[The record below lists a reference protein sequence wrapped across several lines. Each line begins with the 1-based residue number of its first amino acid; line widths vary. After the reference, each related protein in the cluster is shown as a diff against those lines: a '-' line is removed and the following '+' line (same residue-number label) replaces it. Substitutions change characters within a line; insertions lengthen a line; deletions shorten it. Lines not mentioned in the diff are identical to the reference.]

1 MKGWF
6 YMKEKIEISENK
18 EVDSKTQKSTSK
30 KRKSKKIHGVLITIF
45 VVLIAFVLG
54 LAIMY
59 LYSKN
64 NPTVITSKKTV
75 SEIKVSEEAMEDAI
89 DKVYDS
95 VLCIQVLDQS
105 GNVTSSGSGFVYNKD
120 SKYGYIL
127 TNSHVVSGSTTVQ
140 GVLSNNNTVELK
152 VLGTDSYTD
161 LAVLRMNAKDVLGV
175 ASIGK
180 SSNVKVGNTVFTV
193 GSPMGSD
200 YSGTVTKGI
209 LSGKDRLI
217 ETSSSTDSYTTES
230 YIVKVMQTDAAI
242 SPGNSGGP
250 LVDLAGDVIG
260 INSLKLVDSSVEGM
274 GFAIPIED
282 AMSYVDTLAQG
293 KKVERPILGVQILD
307 LTNKL
312 LLQRYGINYDS
323 SIKEG
328 IILVKVNSGYPAS
341 DAGLK
346 DMDVVTKING
356 ENVTTTSQ
364 FKYELYKYSIGD
376 TIEVTYVRNGK
387 EKTTKIKLD
396 KSK

>member
-1 MKGWF
+1 
-6 YMKEKIEISENK
+6 MKEKIEVSENK
-18 EVDSKTQKSTSK
+18 EVASKTQKSISK
-30 KRKSKKIHGVLITIF
+30 KRKSKKIHGILITIF

-54 LAIMY
+54 LSIMY

-105 GNVTSSGSGFVYNKD
+105 GNVISSGSGFVYSKD

-127 TNSHVVSGSTTVQ
+127 TNSHVVSGATTVQ

-161 LAVLRMNAKDVLGV
+161 LAVLRMDAKDVLGV

-193 GSPMGSD
+193 GSPMGSN

-323 SIKEG
+323 SINEG

-346 DMDVVTKING
+346 NMDVVTKING
-356 ENVTTTSQ
+356 EKVTTTSQ

>member
-1 MKGWF
+1 
-6 YMKEKIEISENK
+6 MKEKIEVSENK
-18 EVDSKTQKSTSK
+18 EVASKTQKSISK
-30 KRKSKKIHGVLITIF
+30 KRKSKKIHGILITIF

-54 LAIMY
+54 LSIMY

-105 GNVTSSGSGFVYNKD
+105 GNVISSGSGFVYSKD

-127 TNSHVVSGSTTVQ
+127 TNSHVVSGATTVQ

-161 LAVLRMNAKDVLGV
+161 LAVLRMDAKDVLGV

-193 GSPMGSD
+193 GSPMGSN

-323 SIKEG
+323 SINEG
-328 IILVKVNSGYPAS
+328 IILVKDNGGYPAS

-346 DMDVVTKING
+346 NMDVVTKING
-356 ENVTTTSQ
+356 EKVTTTSQ

>member
-1 MKGWF
+1 
-6 YMKEKIEISENK
+6 MKEKIEVSENK
-18 EVDSKTQKSTSK
+18 EVASKTQKSISK
-30 KRKSKKIHGVLITIF
+30 KRKSKKIHGILITIF

-54 LAIMY
+54 LSIMY

-105 GNVTSSGSGFVYNKD
+105 GNVISSGSGFVYSKD

-127 TNSHVVSGSTTVQ
+127 TNSHVVSGATTVQ

-161 LAVLRMNAKDVLGV
+161 LAVLRMDAKDVLGV

-193 GSPMGSD
+193 GSPMGSN

-260 INSLKLVDSSVEGM
+260 INSLKLVDSSVEGL

-323 SIKEG
+323 SINEG
-328 IILVKVNSGYPAS
+328 IILVKVNGGYPAS

-346 DMDVVTKING
+346 NMDVVTKING
-356 ENVTTTSQ
+356 EKVTTTSQ

>member
-1 MKGWF
+1 
-6 YMKEKIEISENK
+6 MKEKIEVSENK
-18 EVDSKTQKSTSK
+18 EVASKTQKSISK
-30 KRKSKKIHGVLITIF
+30 KRKSKKIHGILITIF

-54 LAIMY
+54 LSIMY

-105 GNVTSSGSGFVYNKD
+105 GNVISSGSGFVYSKD
-120 SKYGYIL
+120 SKYGYVL
-127 TNSHVVSGSTTVQ
+127 TNSHVVSGATTVQ

-161 LAVLRMNAKDVLGV
+161 LAVLRMDAKDVLGV

-293 KKVERPILGVQILD
+293 KKIERPILGVQILD

-323 SIKEG
+323 SINEG
-328 IILVKVNSGYPAS
+328 IILVKVNNGYPAS

-356 ENVTTTSQ
+356 EKVTTTSQ

-387 EKTTKIKLD
+387 EKTTKVKLD

>member
-1 MKGWF
+1 
-6 YMKEKIEISENK
+6 MKEKIEVSENK
-18 EVDSKTQKSTSK
+18 EVASKTQKSISK
-30 KRKSKKIHGVLITIF
+30 KRKSKKIHGILITIF

-54 LAIMY
+54 LSIMY

-105 GNVTSSGSGFVYNKD
+105 GNVISSGSGFVYSKD

-127 TNSHVVSGSTTVQ
+127 TNSHVVSGATTVQ

-161 LAVLRMNAKDVLGV
+161 LAVLRMDAKDVLGV

-193 GSPMGSD
+193 GSPMGSN

-282 AMSYVDTLAQG
+282 TMSYVDTLAQG

-323 SIKEG
+323 SINEG
-328 IILVKVNSGYPAS
+328 IILVKVNGGYPAS

-346 DMDVVTKING
+346 NMDVVTKING
-356 ENVTTTSQ
+356 EKVTTTSQ

>member
-1 MKGWF
+1 
-6 YMKEKIEISENK
+6 MKEKIEVSENK
-18 EVDSKTQKSTSK
+18 EVASKTQKSISK
-30 KRKSKKIHGVLITIF
+30 KRKSKKIHGILITIF

-54 LAIMY
+54 LSIMY

-105 GNVTSSGSGFVYNKD
+105 GNVISSGSGFVYSKD

-127 TNSHVVSGSTTVQ
+127 TNSHVVSGATTVQ

-161 LAVLRMNAKDVLGV
+161 LAVLRMDAKDVLGV

-193 GSPMGSD
+193 GSPMGSN

-312 LLQRYGINYDS
+312 LLQRYDINYDS
-323 SIKEG
+323 SINEG
-328 IILVKVNSGYPAS
+328 IILVKVNGGYPAS

-346 DMDVVTKING
+346 NMDVVTKING
-356 ENVTTTSQ
+356 EKVTTTSQ